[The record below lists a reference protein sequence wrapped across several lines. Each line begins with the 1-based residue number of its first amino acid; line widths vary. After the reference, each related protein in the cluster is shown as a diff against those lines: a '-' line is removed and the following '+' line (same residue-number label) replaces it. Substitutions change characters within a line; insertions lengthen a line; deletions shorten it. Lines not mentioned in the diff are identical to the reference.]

1 MLKLAEIVVFLFKQ
15 DQCIMAEKDKKM
27 HLDFQIHWK
36 EQKKHALEILF
47 YQRLTKPLSIIKCW
61 V

>member
-1 MLKLAEIVVFLFKQ
+1 
-15 DQCIMAEKDKKM
+15 MAEKDKKM